1 MKYKEDMSM
10 TEHLANFQNIIN
22 QLATMSMVLENELQA
37 LLLLSSLP
45 DGWETFVMTVSDFAA
60 NGVLSVDFV
69 KDSMQNEETRKKISG
84 VCTGI
89 DKAQALVTIII

>member
-1 MKYKEDMSM
+1 M

-69 KDSMQNEETRKKISG
+69 KDGMQNKETRKKISR